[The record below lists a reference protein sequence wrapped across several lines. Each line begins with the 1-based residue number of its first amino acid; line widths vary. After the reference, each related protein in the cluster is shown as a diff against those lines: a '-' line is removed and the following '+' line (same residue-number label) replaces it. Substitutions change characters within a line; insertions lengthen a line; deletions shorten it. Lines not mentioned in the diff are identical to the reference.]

1 MTGWPQCGLTGAAIR
16 YSLTH
21 MHTKTQIR
29 TAGRV
34 NSTRLI
40 AGCAG
45 SARLLTNAIAAAVV
59 LSMLS
64 GGAYAQAPDE
74 TGQATSTEQ
83 ARVPTS
89 HANVHSGPSSGA
101 SVLVMVPEGTVLPV
115 IGRRGEWVQVQLSAE
130 LRETGIVLRWYEGRH
145 SFFND
150 GEIITIGDE
159 ESGWMH
165 DSTVE
170 IMPAQAQ

>member
-1 MTGWPQCGLTGAAIR
+1 
-16 YSLTH
+16 
-21 MHTKTQIR
+21 MHTEPFIR
-29 TAGRV
+29 IALCV
-34 NSTRLI
+34 NPTRLI
-40 AGCAG
+40 AGRERF
-45 SARLLTNAIAAAVV
+45 ARLIAGRAVPARPIAKAFASVAV
-59 LSMLS
+59 LLLLI
-64 GGAYAQAPDE
+64 GGAFAQVPEDA
-74 TGQATSTEQ
+74 GQTTVAEQ

-101 SVLVMVPEGTVLPV
+101 SVLVLAPEGAVLPV
-115 IGRRGEWVQVQLSAE
+115 IGRRGEWVQVQLSPE

-170 IMPAQAQ
+170 IMPVVDR

>member
-1 MTGWPQCGLTGAAIR
+1 
-16 YSLTH
+16 
-21 MHTKTQIR
+21 MHSEPLIQI
-29 TAGRV
+29 AMRV
-34 NSTRLI
+34 NPAQLI
-40 AGCAG
+40 AGHA
-45 SARLLTNAIAAAVV
+45 SPTRLLTTAFAAAVA
-59 LSMLS
+59 LLMLT
-64 GGAYAQAPDE
+64 GGAHAQAPED
-74 TGQATSTEQ
+74 TGQATVTEQ

-115 IGRRGEWVQVQLSAE
+115 IGRRGEWVQVQLSPE
-130 LRETGIVLRWYEGRH
+130 LRETGIVVRWYEGTH

-170 IMPAQAQ
+170 VMPTQTQ

>member
-1 MTGWPQCGLTGAAIR
+1 M
-16 YSLTH
+16 
-21 MHTKTQIR
+21 
-29 TAGRV
+29 
-34 NSTRLI
+34 LI
-40 AGCAG
+40 
-45 SARLLTNAIAAAVV
+45 
-59 LSMLS
+59 
-64 GGAYAQAPDE
+64 GGAYAQAPED
-74 TGQATSTEQ
+74 TDQATATEL

-101 SVLVMVPEGTVLPV
+101 SVLVMVPEGTVLSV
-115 IGRRGEWVQVQLSAE
+115 IGRRGEWVQVQLTPE
-130 LRETGIVLRWYEGRH
+130 LRETGIVLRWYQGRH

-170 IMPAQAQ
+170 ITAVEGQ